1 MEWCSPLYYSLVSY
15 VRQGEIADRP
25 MGMAIATC
33 AFLEGTILL
42 GLFLGG
48 NLSIGWGLPH
58 FSRGGMESSF

>member
-1 MEWCSPLYYSLVSY
+1 
-15 VRQGEIADRP
+15 